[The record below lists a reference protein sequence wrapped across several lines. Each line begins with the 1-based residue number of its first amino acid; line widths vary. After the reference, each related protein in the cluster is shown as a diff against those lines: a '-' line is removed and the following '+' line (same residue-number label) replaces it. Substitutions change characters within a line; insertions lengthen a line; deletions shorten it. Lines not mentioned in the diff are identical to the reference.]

1 METLYK
7 FRFNSDF
14 TLQEDEW
21 GRFFIVRDKLGD
33 ETNFDIESGYK
44 GDKPNTF
51 ISNANKYQIESEIR
65 DADVELY
72 SQVYGLPTPS
82 EGGGQPAFDMDEV
95 IQKVMKSNLELIK
108 EVKGNN
114 PYEEA
119 IIEGIISKGEKIT
132 EETIMEGVREKIDE
146 FIKTEYGSLPQRLE
160 IVTPKSRKVME
171 GLFHKQFNNI
181 LNLVDADVPV
191 LLVGPA
197 GSGKNHTLEQVAESL
212 DLEFYFSNA
221 VTQEHKI
228 TGFTDANGFYH
239 ETQFF
244 KAFKNGGLFF
254 LDEMDA
260 SIPEV
265 LLILNSA
272 IANRYFD
279 FPKGRVEAHED
290 FRIVA
295 AANTFGNGAD
305 NMYVGRSQLDAAT
318 LDRFAVLDFDYDENV
333 ESQLAV
339 SPELFD
345 FIKESRRVIDEN
357 GIRYVL
363 SMRATINASKLDE
376 ILELNTL
383 MTSII
388 FKGLER
394 SDIEM
399 IDRNLRGLPNNKYVE
414 ALSEMLH

>member
-1 METLYK
+1 MQTLYK

-14 TLQEDEW
+14 SLQEDEW
-21 GRFFIVRDKLGD
+21 GEYFIVRDKLGD
-33 ETNFDIESGYK
+33 ETQFSISEGYK
-44 GDKPNTF
+44 GNRPNTF
-51 ISNANKYQIESEIR
+51 ISNANKYQIESELR
-65 DADVELY
+65 DTDIELY
-72 SQVYGLPTPS
+72 SKVYDLPIPS
-82 EGGGQPAFDMDEV
+82 DDGGQPAFDMDEM

-108 EVKGNN
+108 EVKEHN

-119 IIEGIISKGEKIT
+119 IVEGIIAKGEKIT
-132 EETIMEGVREKIDE
+132 EESIMEGVQEKIDE

-160 IVTPKSRKVME
+160 IITPTTRKVME
-171 GLFHKQFNNI
+171 GLFHQQFNNI
-181 LNLVDADVPV
+181 LNLVDANVPV

-212 DLEFYFSNA
+212 ELEFYFSNA

-279 FPKGRVEAHED
+279 FPSGRVTAHED

-295 AANTFGNGAD
+295 ASNTFGNGAD

-339 SPELFD
+339 SPELYD
-345 FIKESRRVIDEN
+345 FIKESRRVIQEN

-376 ILELNTL
+376 VLELETL

-388 FKGLER
+388 FKGLEH
-394 SDIEM
+394 SDLEM
-399 IDRNLRGLPNNKYVE
+399 ISRNLRDLPNNKYVE
-414 ALSEMLH
+414 AVSNLLL